1 MLELK
6 FVDDNAVTFV
16 MNDRVLAVGA
26 FTIDMFK
33 EKVNKESATL
43 DTNAFGNTKLSL
55 NDTLPLPSTDEP
67 NEPTAALELNHVA
80 AT

>member
-26 FTIDMFK
+26 FTIDMFN
-33 EKVNKESATL
+33 ENVNNESATL
-43 DTNAFGNTKLSL
+43 DTNALGNTKLSL